1 MELWSPEPGDRE
13 LFDWWRPLVLAARR
27 ARAERFPYP
36 IHIDEFRLA
45 GRVIR
50 PDRPD
55 VWIYDH
61 MANGGS
67 VCVDDMGQAYRFV
80 GSPTPGV
87 GSFRV
92 CKLADALR
100 RAGLPEVVAPVR
112 YEPPRPRPAGAAP
125 APAAAG
131 VSAAAASGG
140 RAAHPSHRK
149 PRVIRRGHLT
159 LVS

>member
-1 MELWSPEPGDRE
+1 MELWSPPRGAPE
-13 LFDWWRPLVLAARR
+13 LFEWWRPLMLASRR

-36 IHIDEFRLA
+36 IHVDEFRLA

-50 PDRPD
+50 PNRPD

-61 MANGGS
+61 RANGGS
-67 VCVDDMGQAYRFV
+67 LCVDATGQAYRFV

-87 GSFRV
+87 GQFRP

-112 YEPPRPRPAGAAP
+112 YAPRGPAGAA
-125 APAAAG
+125 AASIAAA
-131 VSAAAASGG
+131 VQPSAGPA
-140 RAAHPSHRK
+140 

-159 LVS
+159 LVSGCA